1 MGDQKNQKKNKSF
14 RTTIDGYY
22 LHDARK
28 HAKFAFEEFLLC
40 VKHNEK
46 NHCYDIF
53 VRDKITGINTKEVLC
68 KEMLTKF
75 KRFFPKSFNV
85 IILSEIQADLL
96 LN

>member
-1 MGDQKNQKKNKSF
+1 MPIFLYYLNYKQIAMGDQKNQKKNKTF

-53 VRDKITGINTKEVLC
+53 VTK
-68 KEMLTKF
+68 
-75 KRFFPKSFNV
+75 
-85 IILSEIQADLL
+85 
-96 LN
+96 